1 MTFKRIFD
9 LNSRKLPPCRKPKQ
23 RKNCENFFV
32 DLDLV
37 VRSGISKI
45 NLPYNIMIRFLW
57 NLSRTRY
64 FEA

>member
-1 MTFKRIFD
+1 MAIIVCLFVIVFWVGEAIW
-9 LNSRKLPPCRKPKQ
+9 LVG
-23 RKNCENFFV
+23 KNCEIFYV

-37 VRSGISKI
+37 VRSGISNI
-45 NLPYNIMIRFLW
+45 NLPYNIIIRLLW